1 MNEFI
6 TYENSGY
13 IQNKTKKQ
21 TLIVESKMTTS
32 DNSFSIDLFEPLII
46 DKYSDI
52 YLDSFTTFNAIQN
65 NNVQG
70 CGFVLK
76 INEFNIKSNIG
87 SSASED
93 TNPAVANTEN
103 INHNSNKLASIFIP
117 NSANTTGQTFT
128 HKIKKFN
135 YVTDEYP
142 QTITKITG
150 TLTNAGLENGTYG
163 TAFHGTGRFIAEFLI
178 ISRD

>member
-1 MNEFI
+1 MNEFT

-21 TLIVESKMTTS
+21 SLIVESKMTTS
-32 DNSFSIDLFEPLII
+32 DNSFSIDLFEPLVI

-65 NNVQG
+65 SNVQG

-76 INEFNIKSNIG
+76 INEFNIKSNIA
-87 SSASED
+87 SAASGND
-93 TNPAVANTEN
+93 TQNN
-103 INHNSNKLASIFIP
+103 IHRSNKVASIFIP
-117 NSANTTGQTFT
+117 NSANATPAQTFT

-142 QTITKITG
+142 QTISKISG
-150 TLTNAGLENGTYG
+150 TLTNSGTDASPPVYG
-163 TAFHGTGRFIAEFLI
+163 TAFAGDGRFIAEFLI

>member
-1 MNEFI
+1 MNEFT

-21 TLIVESKMTTS
+21 TLIVESKMSNTDSTG
-32 DNSFSIDLFEPLII
+32 SFSIDLFEPLVI

-65 NNVQG
+65 SNVQG

-76 INEFNIKSNIG
+76 INEFKIKSNIA
-87 SSASED
+87 SASSGDD
-93 TNPAVANTEN
+93 TQNN
-103 INHNSNKLASIFIP
+103 IHRSKKVASIFIP
-117 NSANTTGQTFT
+117 NSATGANTFT

-142 QTITKITG
+142 QTISKITG
-150 TLTNAGLENGTYG
+150 TLTNAGQEDGSYG
-163 TAFHGTGRFIAEFLI
+163 SAFHGVGRFVAEFLI

>member
-1 MNEFI
+1 MSEFT

-13 IQNKTKKQ
+13 IRNKTQKQ

-32 DNSFSIDLFEPLII
+32 DNSFSIDLYEPLII

-52 YLDSFTTFNAIQN
+52 YLDSFTTFNAVRN
-65 NNVQG
+65 NSVQTS
-70 CGFVLK
+70 GFVLK
-76 INEFNIKSNIG
+76 INEFNIKSNIA
-87 SSASED
+87 SASSKD
-93 TNPAVANTEN
+93 NTGDN
-103 INHNSNKLASIFIP
+103 IHRSKKVTSIFIP
-117 NSANTTGQTFT
+117 NSANSATTEQTFT

-142 QTITKITG
+142 QTISKISG
-150 TLTNAGLENGTYG
+150 TLTNSGTDASPPVYG

>member
-1 MNEFI
+1 MSEFT

-13 IQNKTKKQ
+13 IQNKTQKQ

-32 DNSFSIDLFEPLII
+32 DNSFSIDLYEPFII

-52 YLDSFTTFNAIQN
+52 YLDSFTTYNAVKN
-65 NNVQG
+65 DTDVKN
-70 CGFVLK
+70 CGFILK
-76 INEFNIKSNIG
+76 INEFKIKSNIA
-87 SSASED
+87 SAASD
-93 TNPAVANTEN
+93 SKTNND
-103 INHNSNKLASIFIP
+103 IHRSNKVASIFIP
-117 NSANTTGQTFT
+117 NSANATPAQTFT

-142 QTITKITG
+142 QTISKISG
-150 TLTNAGLENGTYG
+150 TLTNSGTDASPPVYG

>member
-1 MNEFI
+1 MNEFT

-32 DNSFSIDLFEPLII
+32 DNSFSIDLFEPLVI

-52 YLDSFTTFNAIQN
+52 YLDSFTTYNAIQN
-65 NNVQG
+65 STVQG

-76 INEFNIKSNIG
+76 INEFNIKSNIA
-87 SSASED
+87 SASSDND
-93 TNPAVANTEN
+93 TQNN
-103 INHNSNKLASIFIP
+103 IHRSKKVASIFIP
-117 NSANTTGQTFT
+117 NSANNATTEQTFT

-142 QTITKITG
+142 QTISKITG
-150 TLTNAGLENGTYG
+150 TLTNAGTDASTPVYG
-163 TAFHGTGRFIAEFLI
+163 TAFHGDGRFIAEFLI

>member
-1 MNEFI
+1 MNEFT

-65 NNVQG
+65 SNVQG
-70 CGFVLK
+70 CGFILK

-87 SSASED
+87 SSASDDAAAAE
-93 TNPAVANTEN
+93 TQNNKHT
-103 INHNSNKLASIFIP
+103 SNKVASIFIP
-117 NSANTTGQTFT
+117 NSANNAITAQTFT

-135 YVTDEYP
+135 YVTDQYP
-142 QTITKITG
+142 QTISKITG
-150 TLTNAGLENGTYG
+150 TLTNAGQENGTYG
-163 TAFHGTGRFIAEFLI
+163 TAFAGDGRFIAEFLF